1 MPSALFETHFPGL
14 TLRGRGKVRDIYDL
28 GDALLIVASD
38 RISAFDVV
46 MNDPIPD
53 KGKILTQ
60 ISAFWFSQIA
70 DLAPHH
76 LISTDV
82 AAFPTACRPFAES
95 LRDRSMLV
103 RKATVVP
110 FECVI
115 RGYLSGSGWK
125 EYRES
130 GSVCGIRLPK
140 GLVES
145 DRLDE
150 PIFTPATKAELG
162 THDENVTFERM
173 ARDLGTALAERLR
186 ALSLTVYRRARDIAE
201 TRGIILADTKFE
213 FGTVGDTVILV
224 DEVLTPDSSRFWP
237 KSEYCPAVRSRPLTS
252 NSCATTCSRSSGPR
266 SPRRHRSR
274 PRSSEERGRS
284 TSRRTP
290 AFWGRLPRSLSSLLK
305 KAHLRTPIPP
315 DGYPAL
321 GHSLRRTRSTPP
333 TQPVAGCP
341 APILADG
348 SPARRLA
355 SGPF

>member
-1 MPSALFETHFPGL
+1 MGAALFETNLPGL
-14 TLRGRGKVRDIYDL
+14 RLKGRGKVRDIYDL

-76 LISTDV
+76 LLSTDV
-82 AAFPTACRPFAES
+82 AAFPPECQAYAET

-103 RKATVVP
+103 RKARVIP
-110 FECVI
+110 FECVV

-145 DRLDE
+145 DRLEE

-162 THDENVTFERM
+162 THDLNVFFDHMVRELG
-173 ARDLGTALAERLR
+173 RDLAERLR
-186 ALSLTVYRRARDIAE
+186 GLSLQVYRRARAIAE
-201 TRGIILADTKFE
+201 ARGIILADTKFE
-213 FGTVGDTVILV
+213 FGLVGETLTLV

-237 KSEYCPAVRSRPLTS
+237 RDEYKPGGPQPSFDKQFLRDYLLSIRWPQKPPPPPLPAEIVAKTREKYLEAYTRLL
-252 NSCATTCSRSSGPR
+252 
-266 SPRRHRSR
+266 
-274 PRSSEERGRS
+274 GR
-284 TSRRTP
+284 
-290 AFWGRLPRSLSSLLK
+290 
-305 KAHLRTPIPP
+305 
-315 DGYPAL
+315 
-321 GHSLRRTRSTPP
+321 
-333 TQPVAGCP
+333 P
-341 APILADG
+341 APFA
-348 SPARRLA
+348 
-355 SGPF
+355 